1 MIKNMIQQQDIT
13 TKDIT
18 INNNIVEQEEEQ
30 KLADE
35 QKYKKVM

>member
-35 QKYKKVM
+35 QK